1 MAGNYFIDFES
12 DRLDDQYATDA
23 ELASGL
29 GQKVNSSTY
38 NTAINTLTTNINDK
52 ASANDVYTKSSIDTQ
67 MGDKVDSSE
76 VYTKGEIDTSMDL
89 KANSADVEAD
99 MLLKSDKASTFTKTE
114 VNTYLQTKLIQ
125 LMYMINQVLTHKWVL
140 KVILLQLILNHRSIL
155 DGRKVET

>member
-1 MAGNYFIDFES
+1 MHIS
-12 DRLDDQYATDA
+12 V
-23 ELASGL
+23 
-29 GQKVNSSTY
+29 QKNVNLWPS
-38 NTAINTLTTNINDK
+38 
-52 ASANDVYTKSSIDTQ
+52 
-67 MGDKVDSSE
+67 DKVDSSE